1 MNWRSS
7 QSRSRSRR
15 RCLFCDSHV
24 TRDFA
29 RTFGDEQNVAHRCLN
44 CDIFERVTRG
54 SAAGVDVDKP
64 DPQTTRGRHVD
75 VYVPLTDGGDQ
86 R

>member
-1 MNWRSS
+1 MNWTRRRSS
-7 QSRSRSRR
+7 R
-15 RCLFCDSHV
+15 RCQFCESHV